1 MSGPVVDDPLP
12 GADPPARWRRRLAA
26 GWGWLRTTPGLLVV
40 TLLTGLLLGWAL
52 ASTTA
57 PTPEDDARRAIE
69 STLLPIAVDAD
80 GIWTSSAD
88 ARDAVSEALVALRR
102 EDDARLVEDNVEAW
116 LEAYDA
122 VLIRLAGLDLP
133 ASARPVQRQVI
144 SGVTLS
150 RDAVEVLEQAALTDD
165 PAARRDLTTEV
176 GRLRQR
182 SEQLV
187 QGARA
192 STGDLGGQ
200 RVDVAPLPPITT
212 FPEGRR

>member
-1 MSGPVVDDPLP
+1 MSAPAVDDR
-12 GADPPARWRRRLAA
+12 PPAAPAARWRQRLAA
-26 GWGWLRTTPGLLVV
+26 AWRWLRSTPGLLAVSLLAGALVGGVV
-40 TLLTGLLLGWAL
+40 V
-52 ASTTA
+52 STVA
-57 PTPEDDARRAIE
+57 PTPEDDARRAVE

-88 ARDAVSEALVALRR
+88 ARGAVSEALVALRR
-102 EDDARLVEDNVEAW
+102 DDDPRLVEANVELW

-150 RDAVEVLEQAALTDD
+150 RDAVEVLELAALTDD